1 MITKGY
7 HNGRKCNREIINTND
22 VPMDDV
28 PSIKAIEDAV
38 DLYIKEITSINM
50 IELMPREV
58 KRAIA

>member
-1 MITKGY
+1 
-7 HNGRKCNREIINTND
+7 
-22 VPMDDV
+22 MDDV